1 LEKARG
7 GRVLKEDALFLFT
20 TKMEKEDYR
29 KFLYTATFRKNPAV
43 IWILSGICLLGA
55 IFLQISAGQI
65 KILSLLLQWCM
76 LMAVAVGVICFQVE
90 RKNKSRIR
98 TDKTGTFEQE
108 TVLYFYPQ
116 CLKTEVPAIKGTH
129 TLEYH
134 QFFQVLESKDY
145 FMFYYS
151 KNLASLLRKKDMEEI
166 DGFREFLKEKFGARY
181 RILR

>member
-1 LEKARG
+1 M
-7 GRVLKEDALFLFT
+7 KEDALFIIT

-29 KFLYTATFRKNPAV
+29 KFLYTATFRRNPAV
-43 IWILSGICLLGA
+43 LWILAGISLLGT
-55 IFLQISAGQI
+55 IFLQFSVGQI
-65 KILSLLLQWCM
+65 RILPLLLKWCL
-76 LMAVAVGVICFQVE
+76 LMVIAVVVICFQVE
-90 RKNKSRIR
+90 RKNKTRIR

-116 CLKTEVPAIKGTH
+116 HLKTEVPAVKGTH

-151 KNLASLLRKKDMEEI
+151 KNLASLLRKKDMEEL
-166 DGFREFLKEKFGARY
+166 DSFREFLKEKFGARY